1 MKYRCQEVMKY
12 LPNSYEMRFMKYCCQ
27 GVMKSLPRSYE
38 MKLSGSY
45 EIITWQLKHRPWQA
59 MKYRAGKE

>member
-1 MKYRCQEVMKY
+1 MKYR
-12 LPNSYEMRFMKYCCQ
+12 CQ

-38 MKLSGSY
+38 MNEIKLSGSY